1 MKARHNRPKRTGK
14 PDISRNKTLDTCP
27 VIVYLIGKK
36 DTQRKGLKMNF
47 TYRGVDFR
55 EVDEILSR
63 RGEADVEVRMKDG
76 SERTIAGNCGDGNF
90 DRASF
95 ELARAKK
102 DGGAPEPK
110 RFEATQNDFGAVP
123 DLTKVQ
129 RRAIEAFEALKAT
142 NERRESVQGL
152 KPIQQMPFLVP
163 GEGWFVVKTTGR
175 VFPQGWPNETCFF
188 IPTAPGLR
196 AYWLEVTGRQAEMG
210 VI

>member
-95 ELARAKK
+95 EGSKQPRTIS
-102 DGGAPEPK
+102 APC
-110 RFEATQNDFGAVP
+110 
-123 DLTKVQ
+123 L
-129 RRAIEAFEALKAT
+129 I
-142 NERRESVQGL
+142 
-152 KPIQQMPFLVP
+152 
-163 GEGWFVVKTTGR
+163 
-175 VFPQGWPNETCFF
+175 
-188 IPTAPGLR
+188 
-196 AYWLEVTGRQAEMG
+196 
-210 VI
+210 